1 MDSFLGEKDAVSP
14 RPRGTKVAPHYV
26 LTVPSGGSAEVRVRL
41 YDSKETPVQSFGA
54 AFEEIFQKRKKEAD
68 EFYCKV

>member
-1 MDSFLGEKDAVSP
+1 MPSGP

-26 LTVPSGGSAEVRVRL
+26 LTVPSAGSAEVRVRF
-41 YDSKETPVQSFGA
+41 YDSKETPVQIFGS

-68 EFYCKV
+68 EFYHKV